1 MGNTE
6 NGSGMQEDWELLV
19 SFLPPNWE
27 RLAAETG
34 ALKGLRKNK
43 SAANLLRVLLLH
55 LGCGHSLIETAV
67 RARQEG
73 LAELSSVALWH
84 RLRKSQLWLRAL
96 CMELFR
102 ERGVELSEAGGR
114 QMRALDGTA
123 VKEPGKTGSL
133 WRVHYSV
140 RLPSLSCDFFRLTET
155 EGVGTGE
162 SFRQFPIAAGD
173 HLLADRG
180 YSTAAGLRYVE
191 QAGGLVTVRVNTGAL
206 VLETAEGEPLDLLA
220 AVATLRRAGQI
231 GCWQVRVVDSQG
243 IAASGRVCALRKT
256 REAIRMAHKSLRQQA
271 SKKGKQL
278 RPETLQY
285 AKYVIVFTTFP
296 ETDFSARDVLEWYRT
311 RWQVELVFK
320 RFKSLAELGHLPK
333 HDERSAK
340 SWLYG
345 KLFVA
350 LLVEKLIGHARSI
363 SPWGYDLGAETATER
378 LAGLPFHAQPSQAG
392 H

>member
-1 MGNTE
+1 M
-6 NGSGMQEDWELLV
+6 
-19 SFLPPNWE
+19 
-27 RLAAETG
+27 
-34 ALKGLRKNK
+34 
-43 SAANLLRVLLLH
+43 
-55 LGCGHSLIETAV
+55 
-67 RARQEG
+67 
-73 LAELSSVALWH
+73 
-84 RLRKSQLWLRAL
+84 WLRAL

-102 ERGVELSEAGGR
+102 ERGVELSEAGGL

-173 HLLADRG
+173 YLLADRG
-180 YSTAAGLRYVE
+180 YSTAAGLRYVV

-206 VLETAEGEPLDLLA
+206 VLEAAEGERFDLLA
-220 AVATLRRAGQI
+220 SVATLRRAGRI
-231 GCWQVRVVDSQG
+231 GSWPVQVVDAEG
-243 IAASGRVCALRKT
+243 LAASGRVCALRKT
-256 REAIRMAHKSLRQQA
+256 GEAIRMAHKSLRQQA

-285 AKYVIVFTTFP
+285 AKYVILFTTFP
-296 ETDFSARDVLEWYRT
+296 ETEFSARQVLEWYRT

-350 LLVEKLIGHARSI
+350 LLVEKLIGYARSI
-363 SPWGYDLGAETATER
+363 SPWGYELGPETASKR
-378 LAGLPFHAQPSQAG
+378 LAGLPVHA
-392 H
+392 